1 MNTTLKTE
9 MWPTDKFIEYARNP
23 RNNDDVVDQMVSVI
37 KEFGFRIPIVARSD
51 GLVVDGHLR
60 LKAARVLGLTEIPVV
75 LADELTETQVKAF
88 RILANKSASWA
99 EWDDELLRLE
109 FEDLKIAEFDLE
121 FTGFSDQEIQDF
133 MVFEEVS
140 DGYESS
146 KKEEEDEKPADVS
159 MVFGE
164 YRSTIQRDKYLEFI
178 EGLRQS
184 VGFDKTAIT
193 NELLRR
199 LGL

>member
-1 MNTTLKTE
+1 MINSLKME
-9 MWPTDKFIEYARNP
+9 SWPITKLIEYARNP

-60 LKAARVLGLTEIPVV
+60 LKAARVLGLEEVPVI
-75 LADELTETQVKAF
+75 LADELTDTQVKAF

-109 FEDLKIAEFDLE
+109 FEELKLEEYNLE
-121 FTGFSDQEIQDF
+121 FTGFSEDELNDL
-133 MVFEEVS
+133 MVFDEVD
-140 DGYESS
+140 DGYQDSGDE
-146 KKEEEDEKPADVS
+146 KEIKPADVTLA
-159 MVFGE
+159 FGE
-164 YRSTIQRDKYLEFI
+164 YRSTVNRDKYIEFI
-178 EGLRQS
+178 EGLRQT
-184 VGFDKTAIT
+184 VGFDKTAIV